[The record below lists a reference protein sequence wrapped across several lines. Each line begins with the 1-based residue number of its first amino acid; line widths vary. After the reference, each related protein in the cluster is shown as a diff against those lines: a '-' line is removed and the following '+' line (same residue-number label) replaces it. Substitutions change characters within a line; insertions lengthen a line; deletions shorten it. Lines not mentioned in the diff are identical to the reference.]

1 MLGPEQIPGAFEAC
15 RGTFKRDIILAYRS
29 QGDII
34 NPLVFAL
41 IVVNRLALTR
51 QHIPER
57 FRLAQ
62 YLFLVH

>member
-41 IVVNRLALTR
+41 IVVAEDSDT
-51 QHIPER
+51 
-57 FRLAQ
+57 A
-62 YLFLVH
+62 